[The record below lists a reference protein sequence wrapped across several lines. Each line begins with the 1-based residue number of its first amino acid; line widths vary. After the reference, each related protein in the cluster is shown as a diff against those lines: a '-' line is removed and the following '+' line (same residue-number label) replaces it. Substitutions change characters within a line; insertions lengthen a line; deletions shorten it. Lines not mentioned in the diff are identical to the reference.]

1 MAKQPSNVS
10 NTTTETSIVS
20 ETSAHSLESELILKN
35 KELENKINNLT
46 LMMEQFLSSQIKKE
60 EKTNEEIIEYEK
72 QIAKPQKQEKDKGF
86 QAYVNIDHTKRILLM
101 NMMHAGGTFT
111 THSNKPIRFNHFGH
125 IQHARFEDV
134 ESLASKYRSYF
145 EKLEIRIL
153 NDDDAVEA
161 LYLKESYNKYD
172 ISKEELENIIELDA
186 QKIVEKIKS
195 LSEPMQE
202 SALSLIVSNVSKSN
216 PKFMDKNK
224 WEIINNAFGINIQ
237 EFANKYIG

>member
-1 MAKQPSNVS
+1 MAKQNNIPETTASNQTVIITPDS
-10 NTTTETSIVS
+10 K
-20 ETSAHSLESELILKN
+20 ESELMLKN
-35 KELENKINNLT
+35 QDLENKINNLT
-46 LMMEQFLSSQIKKE
+46 LMMEQFLTSQIKTTEVK
-60 EKTNEEIIEYEK
+60 EYEK
-72 QIAKPQKQEKDKGF
+72 QINIPQKQEKDKGF
-86 QAYVNIDHTKRILLM
+86 QAYVSIDHAKRVLLM

-134 ESLASKYRSYF
+134 ESLASKYREYF

-153 NDDDAVEA
+153 NDNDVVEA

-195 LSEPMQE
+195 LSDAMQE
-202 SALSLIVSNVSKSN
+202 SALSLIVSNVSKGN

-237 EFANKYIG
+237 EFANKYIN

>member
-1 MAKQPSNVS
+1 MAKQPNLP
-10 NTTTETSIVS
+10 ETA
-20 ETSAHSLESELILKN
+20 SAPATQNSSQESELTLKN
-35 KELENKINNLT
+35 KELENKINTLT
-46 LMMEQFLSSQIKKE
+46 LMMEQFLTSQIEKE
-60 EKTNEEIIEYEK
+60 EDTKTKIAEYEK
-72 QIAKPQKQEKDKGF
+72 QINTPQKQEKDKGF
-86 QAYVNIDHTKRILLM
+86 QAYVSIDHAKRVLLM

-134 ESLASKYRSYF
+134 ESLASKYREYF

-153 NDDDAVEA
+153 NDDDVVEA

-195 LSEPMQE
+195 LSDAMQE

-237 EFANKYIG
+237 EFANKYVN

>member
-1 MAKQPSNVS
+1 MAKQPNLP
-10 NTTTETSIVS
+10 ETA
-20 ETSAHSLESELILKN
+20 SAPATQNSSQESELTLKN
-35 KELENKINNLT
+35 KELENKINTLT
-46 LMMEQFLSSQIKKE
+46 LMMEQFLTSQIEKE
-60 EKTNEEIIEYEK
+60 EDTKTKIAEYEK
-72 QIAKPQKQEKDKGF
+72 QINTPQKQEKDKGF
-86 QAYVNIDHTKRILLM
+86 QAYVSIDHAKRVLLM

-134 ESLASKYRSYF
+134 ESLASKYREYF

-153 NDDDAVEA
+153 NDNDVVEA

-195 LSEPMQE
+195 LSDAMQE

-237 EFANKYIG
+237 EFANKYVN